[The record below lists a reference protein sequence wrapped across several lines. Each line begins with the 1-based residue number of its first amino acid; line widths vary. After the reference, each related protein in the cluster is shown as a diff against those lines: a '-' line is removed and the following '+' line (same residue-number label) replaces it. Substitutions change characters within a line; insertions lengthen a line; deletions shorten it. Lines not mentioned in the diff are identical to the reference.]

1 MSKQRQISTDSNTA
15 VFEPTDEKHAKLFR
29 QFDINV
35 IASETNVHGIITY
48 ASNAFCT
55 ISGYSEN
62 ELIGKTHNIVR
73 HPDMP
78 KEVFKDMWQTV
89 LAGETWKGEV
99 KNLKK
104 DGGFYWVDVTI
115 TPERDE
121 NGVTT
126 GYSAI
131 RHDITS
137 KKELEEL
144 SKTLEKRVAEEVAK
158 NREQTS
164 HMLQQSRLAQM
175 GEMISMIAHQW
186 RQPLSS
192 ISAISGTLTLD
203 VIMDMYKKEFF
214 RERLDSISELAQ
226 HLSSTIDDF
235 RDFFKV
241 DRQKESAQLMQMAKE
256 SLQIIG
262 PTLVT
267 KNITLH
273 ESYACEEAVNT
284 YPNEVKQ
291 VILNLLKNAED
302 VLLEKE
308 IPDAQIWIKSY
319 VKDGHACLSFEDNA
333 GGIPEAIVDKIFDP
347 YFSTKTKKDGTGL
360 GLYMSKTIIEEH
372 CNGSLNVGNS
382 DRGALFIIALPLT
395 PVNGETELSAKK
407 PTTS

>member
-1 MSKQRQISTDSNTA
+1 
-15 VFEPTDEKHAKLFR
+15 
-29 QFDINV
+29 
-35 IASETNVHGIITY
+35 
-48 ASNAFCT
+48 
-55 ISGYSEN
+55 
-62 ELIGKTHNIVR
+62 
-73 HPDMP
+73 MP
-78 KEVFKDMWQTV
+78 KEVFEEMWQTI

-115 TPERDE
+115 TPELDE
-121 NGVTT
+121 NGTTT

-144 SKTLEKRVAEEVAK
+144 SKTLEKRVAEEVDK

-175 GEMISMIAHQW
+175 GEMLSMIAHQW
-186 RQPLSS
+186 RQPLAS
-192 ISAISGTLTLD
+192 ISAISATLTLD
-203 VIMDMYKKEFF
+203 VIMDAYKKEFF
-214 RERLDSISELAQ
+214 RERLESVSELAQ

-241 DRQKESAQLMQMAKE
+241 DRQKESAQLIQMAKG

-262 PTLVT
+262 PTLAT
-267 KNITLH
+267 KNIALH
-273 ESYACEEAVNT
+273 ESYECDQSVST

-308 IPDAQIWIKSY
+308 IPDAQIWIRSY
-319 VKDGHACLSFEDNA
+319 MKDGHACLSFEDNA
-333 GGIPEAIVDKIFDP
+333 GGIPEAIIDRIFDP

-372 CNGSLNVGNS
+372 CNGSLNVTNS
-382 DRGALFIIALPLT
+382 DRGALFEIAFPLASSNVQT
-395 PVNGETELSAKK
+395 ATMAMEAPIQVPDRET
-407 PTTS
+407 T